1 MLGVWGLGC
10 VCIMCVGEGEVSLS
24 LGLSFIKHA
33 TVWIVCFGSD
43 SFPINSLGL
52 YMFQV
57 CAIITWLL
65 LLYAEYV
72 VMVVMLM
79 PQFFSPYNFFNAIV
93 YNFFAFLALS
103 SHLRAMLSDPVSFN
117 WFKLKVTN
125 VFLWLNLLLLFF

>member
-1 MLGVWGLGC
+1 MS
-10 VCIMCVGEGEVSLS
+10 VGEGEISLS
-24 LGLSFIKHA
+24 LGLSFIKHD

-43 SFPINSLGL
+43 SFQINSLCM
-52 YMFQV
+52 YAFQV

-79 PQFFSPYNFFNAIV
+79 PQFFSPYNFFNAVV

-117 WFKLKVTN
+117 WFKLKITN
-125 VFLWLNLLLLFF
+125 VFLWLNLFLLVFIKCYLFCMHL